1 VHFLATPRIATQLVQ
16 SCLIDPADLVVE
28 IGAGQGAVTTLL
40 AETGARILAM
50 ERDPEFAQKL
60 RNRFGERT
68 NVRVVRA
75 DARTFPLPHKRFTVV
90 ASIPYALSTLLFQR
104 LLSPQYTRL
113 SQAALI
119 VEWSF
124 AKRITSGIPRNVE
137 QAWWAARFDIRL
149 VSRIPPSCFSP
160 PPRVDSA
167 HLVFHRREIR
177 GERALWT
184 LLTAACRTPSVPAR
198 ALLDRNP
205 APAPPCGRNRP
216 RSAGWKR
223 GAPTVGGTGPVLV
236 HRPDAVLAA
245 AAEAAALSFLR

>member
-1 VHFLATPRIATQLVQ
+1 
-16 SCLIDPADLVVE
+16 
-28 IGAGQGAVTTLL
+28 
-40 AETGARILAM
+40 M

-90 ASIPYALSTLLFQR
+90 ASIPYAQSTLLYQR

-205 APAPPCGRNRP
+205 HRPLRAAGIDPAQPAGSVAPQRWAALARYLSTDRTRYWPPRP
-216 RSAGWKR
+216 RR
-223 GAPTVGGTGPVLV
+223 
-236 HRPDAVLAA
+236 
-245 AAEAAALSFLR
+245 LR